1 MVLTENSPKESGLG
15 VPTLGTEL
23 ENEPLVSHPSMVC
36 ETEIENEVK
45 KSTMVMLGESEYPVR
60 RTVGNL
66 TAIWQGQCLLP
77 NEGNA
82 SQRFF
87 LEVDLE
93 PLIL

>member
-1 MVLTENSPKESGLG
+1 MVLTEHSLDGSGWG

-23 ENEPLVSHPSMVC
+23 ENEPLVSHPSMVR

-45 KSTMVMLGESEYPVR
+45 QSTMVMLGESEYSVR
-60 RTVGNL
+60 RTVGVL
-66 TAIWQGQCLLP
+66 TANWQGHCLLP

-82 SQRFF
+82 RQKIF

-93 PLIL
+93 L